1 MMRVQGKTKQL
12 TEGHPVM
19 DQIERV
25 KLRYVKLRQAVQD
38 IEKAEKA
45 ESRMK
50 IDKEATERIIKN
62 ALGAQL

>member
-1 MMRVQGKTKQL
+1 
-12 TEGHPVM
+12 M

-25 KLRYVKLRQAVQD
+25 KLRYVKLRQSVQD
-38 IEKAEKA
+38 IEKAEKE

-50 IDKEATERIIKN
+50 MDKEATERIIKN